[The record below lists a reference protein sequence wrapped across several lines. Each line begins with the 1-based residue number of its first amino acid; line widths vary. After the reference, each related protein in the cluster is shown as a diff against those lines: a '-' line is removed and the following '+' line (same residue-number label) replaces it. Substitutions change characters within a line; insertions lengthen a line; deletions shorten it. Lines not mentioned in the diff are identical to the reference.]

1 MQHQVTSV
9 LNINAPADKVWSIL
23 DDFGG
28 VEKFSIGIDKAS
40 LIGDKSTGLGA
51 KRKCVFHDQNS
62 VVEEII
68 EYQANE
74 SFKVVLTES
83 AMPMKTITAE
93 FRVEKL
99 TDTTC
104 QVIMTMEFVMKLG
117 FVGSLLGYPMR
128 SMLKGIQ
135 QQLLKGLAYHAFTG
149 HTLVKELPEKD
160 QLSAS
165 LIAG

>member
-1 MQHQVTSV
+1 MKHQVTSV
-9 LNINAPADKVWSIL
+9 LNINAPASKVWAIL

-28 VEKFSIGIDKAS
+28 IEKFSVGIDKAS
-40 LIGDKSTGLGA
+40 LIGDKPTGLGA

-62 VVEEII
+62 VVEEIT

-74 SFKVVLTES
+74 SFKVVLSES
-83 AMPMKTITAE
+83 AMPMKTMTAE

-99 TDTTC
+99 TNTTC
-104 QVIMTMEFVMKLG
+104 QVIMTMEFVMKMG
-117 FVGSLLGYPMR
+117 FVGSLLGYPVR
-128 SMLKGIQ
+128 SMLRGIQ

-149 HTLVKELPEKD
+149 QTLIKDLPEKD
-160 QLSAS
+160 ELSAA